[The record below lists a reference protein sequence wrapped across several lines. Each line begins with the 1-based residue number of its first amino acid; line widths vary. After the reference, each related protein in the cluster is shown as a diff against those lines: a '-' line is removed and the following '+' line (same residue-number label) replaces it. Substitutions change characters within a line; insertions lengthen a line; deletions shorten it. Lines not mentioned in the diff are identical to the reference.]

1 MQNVQKRSQSK
12 NVVIKSALGNLKHT
26 AQKKKK
32 KKSLASAFGVN
43 NTELLKHHTLKLWNK
58 QQPMK
63 DLQIE

>member
-12 NVVIKSALGNLKHT
+12 NVVIQSALGNLK
-26 AQKKKK
+26 QKKKK
-32 KKSLASAFGVN
+32 RKKSLASAFGVN